1 MEEAGL
7 KDACLE
13 VVGPKQAGLGKASLE
28 KVGFEEA
35 EVHDEQDH
43 VNQET
48 STNVHHKLHEKH
60 TATTDPTRQHCR
72 RSGTCDTNGLSP
84 TSKAGL
90 EEASLK
96 AAGLEEAYLGEA
108 NL

>member
-7 KDACLE
+7 KEACLE

-48 STNVHHKLHEKH
+48 STNVHHKLHEEH
-60 TATTDPTRQHCR
+60 VRLDRQGQEVHR
-72 RSGTCDTNGLSP
+72 ELHDQQDHVDQ
-84 TSKAGL
+84 
-90 EEASLK
+90 EQI
-96 AAGLEEAYLGEA
+96 
-108 NL
+108 